1 VTGDPSDPE
10 QPPRNSQAPRTSQAP
25 RNSQAPRSSQAP
37 RTAQA
42 PSQPP
47 RLAHSAAPDAREL
60 VRSTRNDAPSAATR
74 ELAIE
79 HVLHRYRR
87 RRALQR
93 AGWVALGTGVA
104 LAAAAVLWIRANPA
118 PEMQLARELPIAPS
132 QSGAALPA
140 SETTPVPVPS
150 PTPAP
155 SASTR
160 ALELEPCTP
169 AMRAA
174 GEDALIDDFED
185 NDSRI
190 APLEH
195 RAGFWSAS
203 NDNTGKQRPAPGGPL
218 AMTRIPGGRGTSH
231 FALHTSGSKFT
242 KWGALLAADFS
253 PRRCYDASA
262 YAGLVFFARGRGSFN
277 VVAKMTQIA
286 PEEFGG
292 SCTHDCYDS
301 HRATIPLTN
310 DWQERR
316 VTWAELKQKGYGQ
329 VVPFDP
335 RSLLSLE
342 FTVEPEQTPFDLWID
357 DVRFLHR

>member
-1 VTGDPSDPE
+1 VTGEPSDPE

-25 RNSQAPRSSQAP
+25 RNSQAPRTS
-37 RTAQA
+37 QA

-60 VRSTRNDAPSAATR
+60 MRSTRNDAPSAATR

-79 HVLHRYRR
+79 HVLLRYRR
-87 RRALQR
+87 RRVAGSV
-93 AGWVALGTGVA
+93 GWVALGGGLA
-104 LAAAAVLWIRANPA
+104 LAAGVLLWLRANPS
-118 PEMQLARELPIAPS
+118 PDMQLARELPIAPS

-140 SETTPVPVPS
+140 SAAVPASSTAPS
-150 PTPAP
+150 PAP
-155 SASTR
+155 SASAR
-160 ALELEPCTP
+160 VVELEPCTP

-174 GEDALIDDFED
+174 GTQPLIDDFED
-185 NDSRI
+185 NDARI
-190 APLEH
+190 AALEH

-218 AMTRIPGGRGTSH
+218 AMTRIPGGRGASQ
-231 FALHTSGSKFT
+231 FALHTGGNKFT

-286 PEEFGG
+286 PEEYGG

-301 HRATIPLTN
+301 HRATIPLTT
-310 DWQERR
+310 DWQEHR
-316 VTWAELKQKGYGQ
+316 VTWAELKQKGFGQ
-329 VVPFDP
+329 TVPFDP

-342 FTVEPEQTPFDLWID
+342 FSVAPEQTPFDLWID
-357 DVRFLHR
+357 DIRFLQR